1 MLGKL
6 QKFPQHNCLIMP
18 QDTSQSLTLKAYDL
32 LKKSIPTLNNLPK
45 SQRFLLSDRILNL
58 LSDLLETIIEAYYA
72 PQHEKRP
79 LLNRVNLIL
88 EKLRY
93 FYRLCYDLGYFN
105 SKQYQEFAAHLD
117 EIGRMTG
124 GWLKSLKG

>member
-1 MLGKL
+1 
-6 QKFPQHNCLIMP
+6 MP

-32 LKKSIPTLNNLPK
+32 LKTSIPFLNNLPK

-72 PQHEKRP
+72 PTQAKRA
-79 LLNRVNLIL
+79 LLNRVNLII
-88 EKLRY
+88 EKTRY
-93 FYRLCYDLGYFN
+93 FFRLCYDLGYIN
-105 SKQYQEFAAHLD
+105 SIQYHDFAAKLD

-124 GWLKSLKG
+124 GWLKSLK